1 MLLKSSSNKF
11 EETTLNREGNF
22 QIQEKDNTEFKM
34 KDKKVGKV
42 SKDGVS
48 FSEIRYMGKKC
59 SGLKK
64 FEEFNS

>member
-48 FSEIRYMGKKC
+48 FSEIR
-59 SGLKK
+59 
-64 FEEFNS
+64 

>member
-1 MLLKSSSNKF
+1 MFLKSSSNKF

-48 FSEIRYMGKKC
+48 FSEIR
-59 SGLKK
+59 
-64 FEEFNS
+64 